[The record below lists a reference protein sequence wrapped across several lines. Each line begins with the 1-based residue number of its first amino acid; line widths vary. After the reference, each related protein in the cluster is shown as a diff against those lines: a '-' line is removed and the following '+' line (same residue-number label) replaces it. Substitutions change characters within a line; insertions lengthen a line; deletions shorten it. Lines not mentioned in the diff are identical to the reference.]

1 MGRNYR
7 QELIRKYG
15 ANWWR
20 ENFGTPGRPR
30 IAEST
35 KLARRYEGLE
45 PAEREKFLK
54 LIGAVIKPNPVP
66 PAKPSRA
73 QLKND
78 RA

>member
-54 LIGAVIKPNPVP
+54 LIGAVIKPGSACETVQSS
-66 PAKPSRA
+66 AEE
-73 QLKND
+73 
-78 RA
+78 